1 MTDRYP
7 RTLVLAN
14 NSFSR
19 SNSNGRTLG
28 NLFKGWP
35 KDSLAQ
41 FAIMC
46 IDPDF
51 EVCDNYYQVSDID
64 VIHSVLKGE
73 KAVTGTS
80 VKAGATEASQRYT
93 AGGGGRTA
101 FKTLARN
108 FLWNLGRWRGQRFAE
123 WIDAFDPEVI
133 VLQSGDATFMHRLAQ
148 RLTRERNIPLVI
160 YNTEGY
166 VFFDHNYMR
175 HHWSDGVA
183 FPWFKRQYRRAF
195 RRSMAMAAHSVYL
208 NDKLLADHE
217 AYMPHAG
224 SVIYNSSSLEFR
236 PKAAVNVPPKI
247 SYLGNLGIRRPE
259 ALAEVAA
266 VLQSVSPE
274 YHIDVYGNAGEAA
287 REILDAAP
295 GIEYHGA
302 VPYDEVVST
311 IYASDIIL
319 HVEKNDPVL
328 CRELR
333 YAFSTK
339 IADSVCS
346 GTDFVIYAPDNLAC
360 SQYARTTGAAWQAS
374 TTEALREVF
383 EKILSNSPERTGVL
397 DKARRAAAENHH
409 LQHNAA
415 VMKAILNEVVTK
427 S

>member
-1 MTDRYP
+1 MTDHYP
-7 RTLVLAN
+7 RTLVLSN

-28 NLFKGWP
+28 NLFHGWP
-35 KDSLAQ
+35 KERLAQ

-51 EVCDNYYQVSDID
+51 DLCDNYYQVSDAD

-80 VKAGATEASQRYT
+80 IMANATEASQRYT
-93 AGGGGRTA
+93 GKGGRTA
-101 FKTLARN
+101 FKILARN
-108 FLWNLGRWRGQRFAE
+108 FLWNLGRWSGRRFDE
-123 WIDAFDPEVI
+123 WVDAFNPEVV
-133 VLQSGDATFMHRLAQ
+133 VLQSGDAAFMHRLAQ
-148 RLTRERNIPLVI
+148 RLARERHIPLVI

-166 VFFDHNYMR
+166 VFFDHNYMN
-175 HHWSDGVA
+175 HHWTDFAA
-183 FPWFKRQYRRAF
+183 FPLFKSQYRRVF
-195 RRSMAMAAHSVYL
+195 RRSMSLAAHSIYL
-208 NDKLLADHE
+208 NDKLLADYS
-217 AYMPHAG
+217 AYMPHQG
-224 SVIYNSSSLEFR
+224 SVIYNSSSLKFQS
-236 PKAAVNVPPKI
+236 KTILSNPPRI

-266 VLQSVSPE
+266 VAQSISPDW
-274 YHIDVYGNAGEAA
+274 YVDVYGNASEVAKSV
-287 REILDAAP
+287 LLNTP
-295 GIEYHGA
+295 GIRFHGPIPYEA
-302 VPYDEVVST
+302 VVET

-360 SQYARTTGAAWQAS
+360 SQYAKSTGAAWHAS
-374 TTEALREVF
+374 TPEALRKVF
-383 EKILSNSPERTGVL
+383 ETIIENGE
-397 DKARRAAAENHH
+397 DRAAILAKAKEVAASNHN
-409 LQHNAA
+409 LERNAA
-415 VMKAILNEVVTK
+415 MMREILVKTLVK
-427 S
+427 

>member
-1 MTDRYP
+1 M
-7 RTLVLAN
+7 
-14 NSFSR
+14 
-19 SNSNGRTLG
+19 
-28 NLFKGWP
+28 
-35 KDSLAQ
+35 
-41 FAIMC
+41 
-46 IDPDF
+46 
-51 EVCDNYYQVSDID
+51 
-64 VIHSVLKGE
+64 
-73 KAVTGTS
+73 
-80 VKAGATEASQRYT
+80 
-93 AGGGGRTA
+93 
-101 FKTLARN
+101 
-108 FLWNLGRWRGQRFAE
+108 
-123 WIDAFDPEVI
+123 
-133 VLQSGDATFMHRLAQ
+133 
-148 RLTRERNIPLVI
+148 
-160 YNTEGY
+160 
-166 VFFDHNYMR
+166 
-175 HHWSDGVA
+175 
-183 FPWFKRQYRRAF
+183 
-195 RRSMAMAAHSVYL
+195 
-208 NDKLLADHE
+208 
-217 AYMPHAG
+217 
-224 SVIYNSSSLEFR
+224 IYNSSSLEFR

-266 VLQSVSPE
+266 VLQSVSSE

>member
-1 MTDRYP
+1 MTDCYP

-28 NLFKGWP
+28 NLFKGWS
-35 KDSLAQ
+35 KDRLAQ

-51 EVCDNYYQVSDID
+51 EVCDNYYQVSDVD

-73 KAVTGTS
+73 DAVTGTA
-80 VKAGATEASQRYT
+80 VEAGTPETSQRYK
-93 AGGGGRTA
+93 GGAGGRTA

-108 FLWNLGRWRGQRFAE
+108 FLWNLGRWRGRRFAQ
-123 WIDAFDPEVI
+123 WVDAFNPEVI
-133 VLQSGDATFMHRLAQ
+133 VLQSGDAAFMHSLAQ
-148 RLTRERNIPLVI
+148 RLARQRNIPLVI

-175 HHWSDGVA
+175 HHWSDFVA

-195 RRSMAMAAHSVYL
+195 RRSLTMAAHSVYL

-217 AYMPHAG
+217 AFMPHPA
-224 SVIYNSSSLEFR
+224 SVIYNSSALEFR
-236 PKAAVNVPPKI
+236 PKAEVNIAPRI

-259 ALAEVAA
+259 ALAEAAA
-266 VLQSVSPE
+266 VLQTISPE
-274 YHIDVYGNAGEAA
+274 YHIDVYGNANDTAKSVLE
-287 REILDAAP
+287 AAP
-295 GIEYHGA
+295 GIEYHGT

-360 SQYARTTGAAWQAS
+360 SQYAITTGAAWQAS
-374 TTEALREVF
+374 TPSALRAVF
-383 EKILSNSPERTGVL
+383 EKILSNSPERTAVL
-397 DKARRAAAENHH
+397 DKARRVAATNHNLQRNAEAMRDI
-409 LQHNAA
+409 LL
-415 VMKAILNEVVTK
+415 KATK
-427 S
+427 K

>member
-1 MTDRYP
+1 MTVCYP

-28 NLFKGWP
+28 NLFRGWP
-35 KDSLAQ
+35 TDRLAQ

-46 IDPDF
+46 IDTDF
-51 EVCDNYYQVSDID
+51 DVCDNYYQVSDVN

-73 KAVTGTS
+73 NAVTGTT
-80 VKAGATEASQRYT
+80 VNADTPEASQRYNG
-93 AGGGGRTA
+93 GGGGRTA

-108 FLWNLGRWRGQRFAE
+108 FLWNLGRWRGRRFNE
-123 WIDAFDPEVI
+123 WVDVFNPEVI
-133 VLQSGDATFMHRLAQ
+133 VLQSGDAAFMHRLAQ
-148 RLTRERNIPLVI
+148 RLARQRNIPLVI

-175 HHWSDGVA
+175 HHWSDFVA

-195 RRSMAMAAHSVYL
+195 RRSLAMAAHSVYL

-217 AYMPHAG
+217 AYMPHSA
-224 SVIYNSSSLEFR
+224 SVIYNSSALEFR
-236 PKAAVNVPPKI
+236 SKAAVNLPPRI

-259 ALAEVAA
+259 ALAEAAA
-266 VLQSVSPE
+266 VLQSMSPD
-274 YHIDVYGNAGEAA
+274 YHIDVYGNASDTAKAVLE
-287 REILDAAP
+287 AAP
-295 GIEYHGA
+295 GIEYHGI

-346 GTDFVIYAPDNLAC
+346 GTDFVIYAPANLAC

-374 TTEALREVF
+374 TPASLRAVF
-383 EKILSNSPERTGVL
+383 EKILYNSPERAAVL
-397 DKARRAAAENHH
+397 AKAKQTAADNHN
-409 LQHNAA
+409 LQHNAEMMHDIL
-415 VMKAILNEVVTK
+415 VKAITK
-427 S
+427 

>member
-1 MTDRYP
+1 MTDCYP

-28 NLFKGWP
+28 NLFRGWP
-35 KDSLAQ
+35 TDRLAQ

-51 EVCDNYYQVSDID
+51 DVCDNYYQVSDVD

-73 KAVTGTS
+73 NAVTGTT
-80 VKAGATEASQRYT
+80 VKAGTPESSQRYK
-93 AGGGGRTA
+93 GGGGRTA

-108 FLWNLGRWRGQRFAE
+108 FLWNLGRWRGRRFAQ
-123 WIDAFDPEVI
+123 WVDAFNPEVI
-133 VLQSGDATFMHRLAQ
+133 VLQSGDAAFMHRLAQ
-148 RLTRERNIPLVI
+148 RLARQRNIPLVI

-175 HHWSDGVA
+175 HHWSDFVA

-195 RRSMAMAAHSVYL
+195 RRSLAMAANSVYL

-217 AYMPHAG
+217 AFMPHPG
-224 SVIYNSSSLEFR
+224 SVIYNSSSLEFWQ
-236 PKAAVNVPPKI
+236 KAAVNVPPRI

-259 ALAEVAA
+259 ALAEAAA
-266 VLQSVSPE
+266 VLLSMSVD
-274 YHIDVYGNAGEAA
+274 YHIDVYGNANDAA
-287 REILDAAP
+287 KAVLEAAP

-360 SQYARTTGAAWQAS
+360 SQYARATGAAWQAS
-374 TTEALREVF
+374 TPGALREVF
-383 EKILSNSPERTGVL
+383 EKILSNSPERAAVL
-397 DKARRAAAENHH
+397 ANAKQVAAANHN
-409 LQHNAA
+409 LQRNAA
-415 VMKAILNEVVTK
+415 MMQDILVMAIK
-427 S
+427 K